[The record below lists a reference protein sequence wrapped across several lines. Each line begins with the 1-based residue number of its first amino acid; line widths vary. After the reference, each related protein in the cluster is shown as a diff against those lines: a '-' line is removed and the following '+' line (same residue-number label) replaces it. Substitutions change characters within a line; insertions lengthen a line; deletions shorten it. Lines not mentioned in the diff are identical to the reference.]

1 MPFQKD
7 FYKEHPSVT
16 ARSHVSVVG
25 GASVSAG
32 GVDG

>member
-25 GASVSAG
+25 GVSVG
-32 GVDG
+32 RMNG